1 MTPRKLVLL
10 FRRKLRR
17 SRSLQIL
24 LLLAFWL
31 LGEAL
36 VRLFGLPVPGGVVG
50 MFLLIALFASGRF
63 SPRNVGLGAD
73 WFLAEMLLFFIP
85 AIPAI
90 LNHHE
95 LLGWLGV
102 KVLVVILAGT
112 VIVMVVTALVVDIC
126 FRWSARRSA
135 AREARP

>member
-10 FRRKLRR
+10 SRRTLRR

-24 LLLAFWL
+24 FLFAFWL
-31 LGEAL
+31 LSEAL

-126 FRWSARRSA
+126 FRWSARRAA